1 MNYLSLKAEVEE
13 DGADLQKELECC
25 FKEIKTL
32 AIKDKLAEICKDIRI
47 AEQAK
52 DSQKVQEL
60 VEKFCYY
67 SKSKNDLETQT
78 S

>member
-1 MNYLSLKAEVEE
+1 MEE
-13 DGADLQKELECC
+13 DEADLKKEFNCC
-25 FKEIKTL
+25 FKEIKSL
-32 AIKDKLAEICKDIRI
+32 AIKDKLAEICKDIKV
-47 AEQAK
+47 AEQEK

-67 SKSKNDLETQT
+67 SKSKNDLETQA